1 MEALTGKVGITSDL
15 KLRVIRG
22 GGETPE
28 SLHRAPGGSRLTL
41 TDIMRYGLPQ
51 TDQTPEV
58 QAYKRRNLWTIM
70 RGAAKVKLAHALRI
84 PTIHGALYARA
95 IRANGF
101 PMDLGLVSLEVVT
114 DDGVEFIVDA
124 FADATELETMKYH
137 GIGTGPA
144 GTPAAGDSALV
155 AELTTEYVS
164 DNVRATG
171 TTAEGASANIYQT
184 VATHEVDSAVAI
196 VEHGV
201 FDQASAAGGVL
212 FDRSG
217 FAEINLADGDKL
229 ETTYDGT
236 FPSGS

>member
-1 MEALTGKVGITSDL
+1 
-15 KLRVIRG
+15 
-22 GGETPE
+22 
-28 SLHRAPGGSRLTL
+28 
-41 TDIMRYGLPQ
+41 MRYGLPQ

-58 QAYKRRNLWTIM
+58 QAYKRRNWWTIM
-70 RGAAKVKLAHALRI
+70 RGAAKIKLAHALRI
-84 PTIHGALYARA
+84 PTIHGALYARV

-184 VATHEVDSAVAI
+184 VATNEVDSAVAI

>member
-1 MEALTGKVGITSDL
+1 MEALSGTVGPSGDL
-15 KLRVIRG
+15 KLKVIRS
-22 GGETPE
+22 ETPE
-28 SLHRAPGGSRLTL
+28 SLHRTPGGKRLTF

-184 VATHEVDSAVAI
+184 VATNEVDSAVAI